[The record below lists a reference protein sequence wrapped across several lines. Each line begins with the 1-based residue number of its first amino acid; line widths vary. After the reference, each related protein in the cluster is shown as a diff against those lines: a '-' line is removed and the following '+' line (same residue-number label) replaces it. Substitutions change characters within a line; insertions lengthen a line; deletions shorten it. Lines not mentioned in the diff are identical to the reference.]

1 MRRYVG
7 FAAVIAAMA
16 LSLVVW
22 KRSSAV
28 VTSTDA
34 VRSNT
39 GISPYEI
46 MSGSK
51 NLPVQHIE
59 NPM

>member
-7 FAAVIAAMA
+7 FAAVIAAIA
-16 LSLVVW
+16 LSFVVW
-22 KRSSAV
+22 SRSSTVGTSTDIVRSSA
-28 VTSTDA
+28 
-34 VRSNT
+34 

-59 NPM
+59 DPM

>member
-1 MRRYVG
+1 MRRYIG

-22 KRSSAV
+22 ARSSAV
-28 VTSTDA
+28 VTSTDV
-34 VRSNT
+34 VRSSA
-39 GISPYEI
+39 GISPNEI